1 MKKKWYKKSG
11 IKAFFICLTIVF
23 LVTACVSAGA
33 SVYVMSKGV
42 QPLDSRKY
50 VDSESFTDSVYS
62 MSHTILESLKER
74 EILDESSEDDLI
86 DLAELKEGKTLTH
99 KNTSGLAYK
108 AEDLLSW
115 SQGAWDQSTNLLVCR
130 KPDEAT
136 IICITVISRIRS
148 LPEN

>member
-86 DLAELKEGKTLTH
+86 DLAEAERR
-99 KNTSGLAYK
+99 KNAH
-108 AEDLLSW
+108 
-115 SQGAWDQSTNLLVCR
+115 SQKYLRS
-130 KPDEAT
+130 
-136 IICITVISRIRS
+136 CI
-148 LPEN
+148 

>member
-50 VDSESFTDSVYS
+50 VDSESFIDSVYS

-86 DLAELKEGKTLTH
+86 DLAELKEGKRSLTKIPPVLH
-99 KNTSGLAYK
+99 IRQRIYLAGLRVPGIK
-108 AEDLLSW
+108 AQIFWYAEN
-115 SQGAWDQSTNLLVCR
+115 QM
-130 KPDEAT
+130 EAT

>member
-1 MKKKWYKKSG
+1 MKKKWYRKSG
-11 IKAFFICLTIVF
+11 IKALFICLTIVF

-99 KNTSGLAYK
+99 KNTSVLHIRQRIYLAGLRVPGIK
-108 AEDLLSW
+108 AQIFWYAEN
-115 SQGAWDQSTNLLVCR
+115 QM
-130 KPDEAT
+130 EAT

>member
-1 MKKKWYKKSG
+1 MGIRWKRFKIPQKSVENMERKWGKMKKKWYKKSG

-62 MSHTILESLKER
+62 MSHTILELSL
-74 EILDESSEDDLI
+74 IHI
-86 DLAELKEGKTLTH
+86 
-99 KNTSGLAYK
+99 
-108 AEDLLSW
+108 
-115 SQGAWDQSTNLLVCR
+115 
-130 KPDEAT
+130 
-136 IICITVISRIRS
+136 
-148 LPEN
+148 